1 MGLRKERWGRK
12 VYRFCGTEEG
22 ALGGKKFI
30 GFSKSF
36 ILILCFFFKYY
47 ADVKN
52 CGSFKSFGFIY
63 IYRY

>member
-30 GFSKSF
+30 GFSKKLYF
-36 ILILCFFFKYY
+36 DFMFFFKIL
-47 ADVKN
+47 
-52 CGSFKSFGFIY
+52 C
-63 IYRY
+63 